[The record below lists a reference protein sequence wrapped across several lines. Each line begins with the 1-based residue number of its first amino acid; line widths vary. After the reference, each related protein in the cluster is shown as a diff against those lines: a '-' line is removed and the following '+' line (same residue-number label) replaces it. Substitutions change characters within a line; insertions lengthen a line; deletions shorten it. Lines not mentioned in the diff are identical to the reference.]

1 MGGQCMETFM
11 TTSKI
16 ILPIFLIIALGY
28 ALRFTGT
35 IDDDGCTKMNK
46 LAFRVFIPAMV
57 FHNIYR
63 SDAQVLTNMK
73 IISFAVVSMTG
84 LFVLL
89 MAVIPLIE
97 KDNERRGVMVQG
109 IFRSSFVVLGMGIVT
124 SVYPSG
130 NTGVTAMLSAVVA
143 PMFNA
148 FAVIALET
156 FSTQKP
162 DLKRISINIATNP
175 LIVASVAAIVMVALK
190 VRLPSILEIAI
201 SDLSGVATPFALLV
215 SGAAFHF
222 SSVGDRA
229 RQLVI
234 VCVGKL
240 IAVPLVFV
248 TISVMLGFRGVELL
262 SLLVFFGSPVS
273 VSSHIMAFNSGGDE
287 QLAGQVVVFST
298 CLSAITLFAFIYVLL
313 SMGLI

>member
-1 MGGQCMETFM
+1 METFM

-156 FSTQKP
+156 FSTQKL
-162 DLKRISINIATNP
+162 DIKRISINIATNP

-240 IAVPLVFV
+240 IAVPIVFV

>member
-1 MGGQCMETFM
+1 METFM